1 MSEEGPSGREGFP
14 QAAMRG
20 RHWGNSA
27 EGLGWRGKEA
37 LCVCSG
43 GIMERRARQSNM
55 EKGREKRKCRGGLM
69 QPATRRP
76 WEAPPYPPT
85 PPAMTRRPGGRVG
98 LHFPDN
104 LATCSQLPHLPPT
117 VWTPQT

>member
-37 LCVCSG
+37 LCVCSS
-43 GIMERRARQSNM
+43 GIVERGARRSNM
-55 EKGREKRKCRGGLM
+55 ETGREKRKCRGRLM

-76 WEAPPYPPT
+76 WEAPLTPT
-85 PPAMTRRPGGRVG
+85 PPAGGG
-98 LHFPDN
+98 
-104 LATCSQLPHLPPT
+104 
-117 VWTPQT
+117 

>member
-1 MSEEGPSGREGFP
+1 
-14 QAAMRG
+14 MRG

-27 EGLGWRGKEA
+27 EGLGWRGNEA

-43 GIMERRARQSNM
+43 GIMERGARRSNM

-76 WEAPPYPPT
+76 WEAPPYPHPT
-85 PPAMTRRPGGRVG
+85 SHDQEARKRGGPPLPG
-98 LHFPDN
+98 
-104 LATCSQLPHLPPT
+104 
-117 VWTPQT
+117 